1 MGDLIIKP
9 ASSGS
14 LKVHDQG
21 GTERISMNTSGV
33 TTFSA
38 NVEISTT
45 DKIKQKGAFMQS
57 STHQALVLGS

>member
-14 LKVHDQG
+14 LKIQDQS
-21 GTERISMNTSGV
+21 GTERISLATTGA

-38 NVEISTT
+38 NVVTSTT
-45 DKIKQKGAFMQS
+45 SKIKQKGAFMQS
-57 STHQALVLGS
+57 STHQALFLGA